1 MAYLVPIG
9 EVGWSWVEV
18 GFLKLVSR
26 PVLQSIPAIPPAPR
40 AVLSVLLKALLLVRL
55 LKGRLTRGVGGC
67 EHVLWIGSRLGPDH
81 VVAGVVEVGH
91 GCPAQAGRGED
102 GLVYCIFLQ
111 TSSGTPT
118 RHGRRVAVHGRSR
131 QVGVERHLVREV

>member
-1 MAYLVPIG
+1 M
-9 EVGWSWVEV
+9 
-18 GFLKLVSR
+18 
-26 PVLQSIPAIPPAPR
+26 
-40 AVLSVLLKALLLVRL
+40 LLKALLLVGL

-91 GCPAQAGRGED
+91 GRPAQAGRGED

-111 TSSGTPT
+111 TSSGTPS

-131 QVGVERHLVREV
+131 LQRKPIRRRNNKQMDGVATAYELESLGVIIIELNRDMWKDDWEPERCWQAQKPRN